1 MVGQDGA
8 DGSVA
13 GPVGDGSVAGPA
25 AHRGRRRLKQVAI
38 VAVLVLF
45 AVELVWG
52 WPSLEKAFAQ
62 LRAPRVEPLVL
73 AVLAEL
79 GVMGAYARM
88 QRHLLRSAGVRV
100 SVRRH
105 LALAYAAHSLSVTL
119 PGGTAFSTQY
129 NYRQMMRFG
138 ATSAVAAWC
147 IALSGL
153 LSATALAVVT
163 AVGAFTAGNG
173 VQWRS
178 LVGLGIAL
186 VLVVV
191 GIRWLAHGTDRL
203 DRATRAVVGGVNRLR
218 RKPAA
223 HGLDR
228 IRELE
233 GQFGA
238 AHLTPGHGV
247 AAAVYALLNWM
258 LDALCLW
265 MCIRAVT
272 DLPVSPAQ
280 VLLAYCAGMA
290 AGSITI
296 IPGGLGIIDS
306 ALILGLVAADIPA
319 PTAIAAVVLYR
330 IISFGFVIGAG
341 WIIWLLVRRHVAH
354 EGADP

>member
-1 MVGQDGA
+1 MVGQDAVG
-8 DGSVA
+8 GSVH
-13 GPVGDGSVAGPA
+13 P
-25 AHRGRRRLKQVAI
+25 GRRRLKQVAI
-38 VAVLVLF
+38 AAVLVLF
-45 AVELVWG
+45 VVELVLG
-52 WPSLEKAFAQ
+52 WSSLSKAFAQ
-62 LRAPRVEPLVL
+62 LRAPRVEPLVFAL
-73 AVLAEL
+73 LAEL

-88 QRHLLRSAGVRV
+88 QRHLLRSAGLTV

-119 PGGTAFSTQY
+119 PGGTAFSTRY
-129 NYRQMMRFG
+129 NYRQLMRFG
-138 ATSAVAAWC
+138 ATPVVAAWC
-147 IALSGL
+147 IALSGI

-163 AVGAFTAGNG
+163 AVGAFTAGDG

-191 GIRWLAHGTDRL
+191 GLRYVAHGTDRL
-203 DRATRAVVGGVNRLR
+203 DRATRAAVAAVNRVR
-218 RKPAA
+218 RKPPTQ
-223 HGLDR
+223 D
-228 IRELE
+228 LE
-233 GQFGA
+233 RVRDLESQLGA
-238 AHLTPGHGV
+238 ARLTPGHGA
-247 AAAVYALLNWM
+247 AAAVFALLNWG

-272 DLPVSPAQ
+272 DLPVNPAQ

-306 ALILGLVAADIPA
+306 ALVLGLVTAGIAA

-341 WIIWLLVRRHVAH
+341 WIVWLLVRRHVARD
-354 EGADP
+354 GGDP